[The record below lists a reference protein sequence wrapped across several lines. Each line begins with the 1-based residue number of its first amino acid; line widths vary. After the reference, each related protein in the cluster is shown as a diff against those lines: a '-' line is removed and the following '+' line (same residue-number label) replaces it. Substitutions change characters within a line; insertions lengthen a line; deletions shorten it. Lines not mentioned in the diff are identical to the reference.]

1 MLFLERCR
9 RRRRRRRQRQ
19 RQRRR
24 KEPTTTKRPRISR
37 RLSKRLQRAK
47 PPKRYYYYY
56 DDDDVVHIASSFQ
69 NRRQTRARVRRRFEA
84 WQFHVE
90 RKGARDGSHGSR
102 RWYWWCPHR
111 SCVVVVV
118 VASVVPRFCQR
129 GVSTARESYDRVS
142 TRKSEHSRE
151 ETLGKMETPFAR
163 DTKRLYQQPPP
174 TQQIWRNNNN
184 NNNNNVLRSSHERV
198 FAMRVFLLLH
208 DERRERGGRSVT
220 DRERGRREDDRKDQ
234 RRI

>member
-1 MLFLERCR
+1 MLFIIETLLWRCSILERC

-111 SCVVVVV
+111 SCRRRRRRLCRPAVL
-118 VASVVPRFCQR
+118 P
-129 GVSTARESYDRVS
+129 
-142 TRKSEHSRE
+142 TRCLNCSRK
-151 ETLGKMETPFAR
+151 L
-163 DTKRLYQQPPP
+163 
-174 TQQIWRNNNN
+174 
-184 NNNNNVLRSSHERV
+184 
-198 FAMRVFLLLH
+198 
-208 DERRERGGRSVT
+208 
-220 DRERGRREDDRKDQ
+220 
-234 RRI
+234 